1 MVERLRGPRAIVGI
15 RARTVAVAQAAWE
28 VEWRRYYAGLRRRFM
43 SHLRGQQGRKA
54 ARMFHVKQDEL
65 DQIDW
70 NDINEAVAQ
79 YDWEAEIARKRAILE
94 QQYLAMTQ
102 TVWEDVVGSQVGRS
116 LAFDL
121 NARGVDRVL
130 GEVGTRI
137 TGMTQ
142 TDQASIA
149 RAVGVFIER
158 NSNADEL
165 EAGLDRLLRSW
176 GESGGR
182 AHIIALTESGNAYN
196 LAAIA
201 GYEETGLVERV
212 RVFDGPDCGW
222 LEHDDPDRAS
232 GSTRTLA
239 EARKHPLA
247 HPHCQRAFAPVVL
260 TDEPDEEAPEVFD
273 GDSEQAYDEYIKRNF
288 ASTTEYEAR
297 LSEEQ
302 LNSIRSYTRG
312 GYFEINSKLR
322 NNYDWSV
329 LVRHGADADEIAERI
344 GHIRSAME
352 PLREGVVVR
361 RSVEEAAF
369 GGIRIHDAEGVRNL
383 VGSTYRD
390 PGFLSTSMNRLPVSG
405 RAIEMD
411 ITVPKGT
418 PSFPA
423 YRLSGYKYEKELLL
437 QDGTTMVVTSAETV
451 GDVLRVALT
460 VVPSPAP

>member
-1 MVERLRGPRAIVGI
+1 MA
-15 RARTVAVAQAAWE
+15 
-28 VEWRRYYAGLRRRFM
+28 
-43 SHLRGQQGRKA
+43 HLREEMGAKS
-54 ARMFHVKQDEL
+54 ARLFHVKQSED
-65 DQIDW
+65 DIDW
-70 NDINEAVAQ
+70 DAVNAATAQ
-79 YDWEAEIARKRAILE
+79 YDWEEEIARKRALLE

-102 TVWEDVVGSQVGRS
+102 TVWEDVVGSQVGRR

-158 NSNADEL
+158 NANTDEL
-165 EAGLDRLLRSW
+165 EAGISRLLRSW

-260 TDEPDEEAPEVFD
+260 TDEPDEEAGDIFD
-273 GDSEQAYDEYIKRNF
+273 GDSEAAYDDYIKRNF
-288 ASTTEYEAR
+288 PTTTEYEAR

-302 LNSIRSYTRG
+302 LNSIRHYTGG
-312 GYFEINSKLR
+312 GYFEINSRLRLDNNWDILLR
-322 NNYDWSV
+322 NGTDPGPV
-329 LVRHGADADEIAERI
+329 LEEI
-344 GHIRSAME
+344 GHIRSAMG

-361 RSVEEAAF
+361 RGVEEAAF
-369 GGIRIHDAEGVRNL
+369 GGINVHDAAAVRNL
-383 VGSTYRD
+383 VGQTYRD
-390 PGFLSTSMNRLPVSG
+390 PGFLSTSMNRLPISG
-405 RAIEMD
+405 HAIEMD

-423 YRLSGYKYEKELLL
+423 YRLSGFKYEKELLL

-451 GDVLRVALT
+451 GDVLHLALT
-460 VVPSPAP
+460 VIPSPAP